1 MEVVMIIKEKVIEVL
16 YEQLCIQEDD
26 EITLES
32 KLVGDLGCDSLDQ
45 IELAMEFESI
55 YDIEIPDDDIEKLST
70 VQDVID
76 YIEKAVA

>member
-1 MEVVMIIKEKVIEVL
+1 MIIKEKVIEVL